1 MSDKAPAFINLV
13 PVYAGSD
20 RTTEAAPV
28 LDPTAARSHLL
39 EAADSTAHAAAT
51 AGGADP
57 MWCGVYLT
65 EGQTGYVRI
74 RVPPGVTECDLSILV
89 AGSGSV
95 TITSGSDSMGSTLTW
110 DTQAAISLTHAGT
123 IKTVGVL
130 DASDPDVDAD
140 SGRAVTVRSS
150 VAWAWA
156 DEVLTIVSS
165 SSGSVDGVI
174 YGIHVTP
181 IQVARPA
188 TAGSY

>member
-65 EGQTGYVRI
+65 EGLTGYVRI

-95 TITSGSDSMGSTLTW
+95 TVTSGSDSTGSTLTW

-123 IKTVGVL
+123 VETVGVL
-130 DASDPDVDAD
+130 ATSAGAA

-165 SSGSVDGVI
+165 SAGSVDGVI